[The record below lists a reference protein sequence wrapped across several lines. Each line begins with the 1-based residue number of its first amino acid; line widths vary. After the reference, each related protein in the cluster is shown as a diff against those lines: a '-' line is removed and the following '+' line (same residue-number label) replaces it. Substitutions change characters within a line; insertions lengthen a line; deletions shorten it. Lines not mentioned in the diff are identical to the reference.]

1 MIKNKLVQAFFIAVI
16 TYTFLISVQSAQ
28 ASGGCVP
35 VYGGGVSCPKQGEVL
50 VDKKV
55 RNPATGFYVDN
66 LGPSDPKYRPQQIV
80 SFQISVKNPGET
92 AIDKITVTDT
102 LPKFLDYMSGPGTYD
117 GANGKL
123 NWEVSNL
130 AGGDTQVFEVKGRI
144 SHQAKLPVDRN
155 VICPTNELA
164 QPINIV
170 DVSASNGQTD
180 RDEARYCIE
189 KEVIVPKVPEAGPEN
204 WLISITGL
212 ITSLG
217 IGLKLRKSKSS

>member
-1 MIKNKLVQAFFIAVI
+1 MKNKYLVQAFFIAVI
-16 TYTFLISVQSAQ
+16 TYTLFISVGSVQ

-50 VDKKV
+50 IDKKV

-66 LGPSDPKYRPQQIV
+66 LGPNDPKYRPQQIV
-80 SFQISVKNPGET
+80 SFQISVKNPGESK
-92 AIDKITVTDT
+92 IDKITVTDT
-102 LPKFLDYMSGPGTYD
+102 LPKFLDFMSGPGSYNAVT
-117 GANGKL
+117 GKL
-123 NWEVSNL
+123 TWEVDNL
-130 AGGDTQVFEVKGRI
+130 AGGDTQVFEVKGRV
-144 SHQAKLPVDRN
+144 SHQAKLPVDKN
-155 VICPTNELA
+155 VICPTNEFP

-189 KEVIVPKVPEAGPEN
+189 KEVVVPVVPKAGPEN
-204 WLISITGL
+204 WLISISGL

-217 IGLKLRKSKSS
+217 IGLKLRKNKSS